1 MRFGLALS
9 GGALRGVAHVGVLK
23 ALSENGLYPS
33 YISGTSAGSM
43 VAALYACGYSAVEME
58 KTALTLDKGIYDP
71 DYPGMLRGIM
81 QWILRRDFDWDG
93 FLKGDEVEKL
103 MKRLTKGILIKEV
116 KMPLAIT
123 AVDINAGNT
132 VMFVSR
138 KRGLTD
144 TRHVIYKDDVP
155 LYKAVRAST
164 AIPSVFQPV
173 IIDGMRLVDGGV
185 TENVPAGVLRQMGAK
200 VVIGINL
207 GYSGQRRSEVNNI
220 LEIGSQA
227 IDIMAYQITRLK
239 TSPCDLMINPDIYD
253 IGMTEFHRVAECIQ
267 RGYES
272 IISNLPAIKKMIR
285 S

>member
-1 MRFGLALS
+1 MKFGLALS
-9 GGALRGVAHVGVLK
+9 GGALRGVAHIGVLK
-23 ALSENGLYPS
+23 ALSEHGLYPS
-33 YISGTSAGSM
+33 YISGTSAGGM
-43 VAALYACGYSAVEME
+43 VAALYACGYNANEME
-58 KTALTLDKGIYDP
+58 RIALTLNKSIYDP
-71 DYPGMLRGIM
+71 DYPGMLKGVL
-81 QWILRRDFDWDG
+81 QWIFSRDFDWAG

-103 MKRLTKGILIKEV
+103 MKRLTKGISIKEV
-116 KMPLAIT
+116 KMPLAIA

-132 VMFVSR
+132 VMYVSR
-138 KRGLTD
+138 KRRLTD
-144 TRHVIYKDDVP
+144 TRHAVYKDDVL
-155 LYKAVRAST
+155 LYKAVRASI

-185 TENVPAGVLRQMGAK
+185 TENVPAGVLRMMGAK

-239 TSPCDLMINPDIYD
+239 TNPCDLMINPDIYD
-253 IGMTEFHRVAECIQ
+253 IGMTDFNRVAECIQ
-267 RGYES
+267 RGYDS
-272 IISNLPAIKKMIR
+272 IINNLSAIKNTIR